1 MAAAVIVG
9 VLLGVR
15 LWLSASALPTGR
27 AAMLAMAIVIAVVL
41 VVAALAIK
49 LLDVGG
55 RRDDRAARAQR
66 RVTRRLRGAL
76 GVLPISVVACG
87 SPSARAPLLIELTG
101 SVGTEVLHDTVL
113 GIVRREAAM
122 LGRDVRVVDR
132 LEVDSRAP
140 RSAA

>member
-1 MAAAVIVG
+1 
-9 VLLGVR
+9 
-15 LWLSASALPTGR
+15 
-27 AAMLAMAIVIAVVL
+27 
-41 VVAALAIK
+41 
-49 LLDVGG
+49 
-55 RRDDRAARAQR
+55 
-66 RVTRRLRGAL
+66 
-76 GVLPISVVACG
+76 VACG

>member
-1 MAAAVIVG
+1 VIVG

-101 SVGTEVLHDTVL
+101 SVGTEVLHETVL